1 MIAPHLV
8 PDAVAPAVAADL
20 RARLAAAGTEL
31 FDLADRG
38 RYRWNGTLRVE
49 PIWEMITGVAAAF
62 TGTPLV
68 VAGARWL
75 HLARGDYA
83 LVKDDVRTRPA
94 ETIVEATLDLSERAS
109 GEAEQIYALPGPGQ
123 AIVIPQLPQLLAIV
137 PLAPSMTRYDRPLTL
152 RAAGA
157 EVVRLRVW
165 LAKP

>member
-1 MIAPHLV
+1 VIAPHLV
-8 PDAVAPAVAADL
+8 PHAVDPAVAADL

-49 PIWEMITGVAAAF
+49 PIWEMITGVASAF
-62 TGTPLV
+62 SGTPLV

-83 LVKDDVRTRPA
+83 LVKDDARTRPA
-94 ETIVEATLDLSERAS
+94 ETVAEATLDLSERAS
-109 GEAEQIYALPGPGQ
+109 GEAELIYALPGRGP
-123 AIVIPQLPQLLAIV
+123 AIVLPQLPLLLAIV
-137 PLAPSMTRYDRPLTL
+137 PRPPALTRYDRPLTL

-157 EVVRLRVW
+157 EVIRLRLW
-165 LAKP
+165 LR

>member
-8 PDAVAPAVAADL
+8 PHAVEPAVAADL

-68 VAGARWL
+68 VAGG
-75 HLARGDYA
+75 RGTTA
-83 LVKDDVRTRPA
+83 L
-94 ETIVEATLDLSERAS
+94 
-109 GEAEQIYALPGPGQ
+109 
-123 AIVIPQLPQLLAIV
+123 
-137 PLAPSMTRYDRPLTL
+137 TRYDRPLTL

-157 EVVRLRVW
+157 EVIRLRLW
-165 LAKP
+165 LR